1 MLDTES
7 IYQRAWQQAANDL
20 GYRIS
25 DDLFLQLVGRRT
37 QDCETLILNDMGADF
52 PLSSFH
58 SRWMVIWDQIYRSD
72 GLALKPGLTE
82 LLDRIDE
89 LGIPKAVATSS
100 TQPEAVRSLGI
111 SGLDRRFNIVVTGDQ
126 VQHGKPA
133 PDIFVEAAKRLQV
146 PPGDCWAFE
155 DSSAGAIAAATA
167 GMTVFIV
174 PDIHAPTAEAVAVA
188 SAVLT
193 SLHEAL
199 PLLVDQKSSQRPDKR
214 S

>member
-52 PLSSFH
+52 PLSDFH
-58 SRWMVIWDQIYRSD
+58 RRWMAIWDQIYRTD
-72 GLALKPGLTE
+72 GIALKPGLIE

-100 TQPEAVRSLGI
+100 TQPEAVRSLGA
-111 SGLDRRFNIVVTGDQ
+111 SGLDRRFDIVVTGDQ
-126 VQHGKPA
+126 VPRGKPA
-133 PDIFVEAAKRLQV
+133 PDIFLEAARRLQIS
-146 PPGDCWAFE
+146 PDTCWAFE

-167 GMTVFIV
+167 GMAVFIV
-174 PDIHAPTAEAVAVA
+174 PDIHAPTAEAAGVA
-188 SAVLT
+188 SAVLS
-193 SLHEAL
+193 SLHEAI
-199 PLLVDQKSSQRPDKR
+199 PLLGPAGTERPE
-214 S
+214 